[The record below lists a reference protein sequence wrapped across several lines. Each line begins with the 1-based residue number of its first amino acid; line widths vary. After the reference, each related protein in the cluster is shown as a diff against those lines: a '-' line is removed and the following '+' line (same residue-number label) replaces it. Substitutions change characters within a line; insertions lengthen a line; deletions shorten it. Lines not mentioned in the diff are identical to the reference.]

1 MIIYNGKIHLKL
13 PEPVE
18 AVVVDSS
25 VVGVSGVVGEGP
37 GVVLISVAEQIGSKL
52 TFMPTPH
59 RPTPL
64 LIFMYP
70 SSPQPVLQEFFISQ

>member
-1 MIIYNGKIHLKL
+1 MKL
-13 PEPVE
+13 PELVE
-18 AVVVDSS
+18 AVVVDFS
-25 VVGVSGVVGEGP
+25 VVVVSCLVEERP

>member
-1 MIIYNGKIHLKL
+1 MKL
-13 PEPVE
+13 PEAVE

-25 VVGVSGVVGEGP
+25 VVGVSGVVGEGL

>member
-18 AVVVDSS
+18 AVV
-25 VVGVSGVVGEGP
+25 GVSCVGGEGP